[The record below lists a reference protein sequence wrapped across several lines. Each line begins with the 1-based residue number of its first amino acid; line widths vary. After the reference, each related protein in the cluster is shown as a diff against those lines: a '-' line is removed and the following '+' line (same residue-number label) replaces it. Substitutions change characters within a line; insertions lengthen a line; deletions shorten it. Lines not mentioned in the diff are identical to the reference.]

1 MIDVS
6 EEVPEEDVKALLK
19 EAGVDDD
26 PEGWADGSR
35 IHVNGDIFGL
45 HKRPHKLVSQ
55 FKRRRRSGR
64 IRPEVSIRH
73 DVENRDVF
81 INTDRGRMLRP
92 LLIIDHVS
100 LQVTK
105 MHLEAL
111 NSGEITFADLVS
123 GGVVELSLIHI

>member
-6 EEVPEEDVKALLK
+6 EEVPEDDVKELLV
-19 EAGVDDD
+19 EAGVNPN

-45 HKRPHKLVSQ
+45 HKRPNKLVSQ

-73 DVENRDVF
+73 DTENRDVF
-81 INTDRGRMLRP
+81 INTDRGRIMRP
-92 LLIIDHVS
+92 LLV
-100 LQVTK
+100 
-105 MHLEAL
+105 LEDGTL
-111 NSGEITFADLVS
+111 N
-123 GGVVELSLIHI
+123 LSLIHI